1 MAIPTPS
8 NGFVI
13 FFLIVSILAITV
25 SACDATS
32 QSAED
37 LGFDPDSVDTSVS
50 TWIEYPLEGWVI
62 PNQPVSFV
70 VYAGGAEGVI
80 GIKLSLDGQALPA
93 LAFSD
98 LSGDG
103 SERQVR
109 MEYPWQPPAEGP
121 YTLSASAISK
131 SDSSTGGA
139 SQVNFCVVTC
149 EEQESQGTP
158 TPTPE
163 LDSPPTSTATQ
174 KSQSQEED
182 IPDTE
187 PPPPPP
193 PENVPTTAPPPPPP
207 PADTTGPSIGSSS
220 LVFESCQFYGQASIS
235 DASGVSWAKFGF
247 DLNGEGWKWVWMQDL
262 GGGVWQ
268 SEAGISLESGI
279 GTPIGVIQYQIQ
291 AADTL
296 GNETISGV
304 NTHSYTSCDG

>member
-1 MAIPTPS
+1 MFKNNSIHLKS
-8 NGFVI
+8 RFSRY
-13 FFLIVSILAITV
+13 FSLLIILVLAVTGSSCD
-25 SACDATS
+25 SASKDADS
-32 QSAED
+32 SLGID
-37 LGFDPDSVDTSVS
+37 LNNKDTSVS
-50 TWIEYPLEGWVI
+50 TWIEYPLEGWII

-80 GIKLSLDGQALPA
+80 GIKLSIDGQALPS

-98 LSGDG
+98 LSTDG

-109 MEYPWQPPAEGP
+109 LEYPWQPPTEGP
-121 YTLSASAISK
+121 YILSASAVSK
-131 SDSSTGGA
+131 AGGATGGA

-149 EEQESQGTP
+149 EEQETTPTPDPDLTP
-158 TPTPE
+158 TPTPKGAAT
-163 LDSPPTSTATQ
+163 PTATQ
-174 KSQSQEED
+174 ESQPQE
-182 IPDTE
+182 
-187 PPPPPP
+187 
-193 PENVPTTAPPPPPP
+193 ENVPITEPPPPPP
-207 PADTTGPSIGSSS
+207 PADTDGPSIASSS
-220 LVFESCQFYGQASIS
+220 LIFESCQFYGHSSIS